1 MATVLSRLLDSI
13 QRVVTPDECILA
25 SFIEARQVFYKKL
38 DACHKSGAIF
48 AFSYQQLRAA
58 LISPRLLSAKQKK
71 RMSLQRSS
79 ALPSLLCS

>member
-1 MATVLSRLLDSI
+1 MATVLSLLLDSF
-13 QRVVTPDECILA
+13 QRVLTPDECILA

-58 LISPRLLSAKQKK
+58 AMLSAKKNECH
-71 RMSLQRSS
+71 SS
-79 ALPSLLCS
+79 TAQLS